1 MASKT
6 ITVNVREDVEKRF
19 RRVAA
24 SKHGK
29 RKGYLGQ
36 ALTEAMEK
44 WVEEAEGGNPVA
56 RTVKLLDEGIDLGG
70 VKYTRREELHER

>member
-6 ITVNVREDVEKRF
+6 ITVNVRADVEEKF

-24 SKHGK
+24 STHGTK
-29 RKGYLGQ
+29 KGYLGR

-44 WVEEAEGGNPVA
+44 WAREKEEGDAVVQTLGI
-56 RTVKLLDEGIDLGG
+56 LDQGLELKGLR
-70 VKYTRREELHER
+70 YRRREELHER